1 MKCAQHF
8 ELDAVGTCNACGKGL
23 CPECAS
29 IFTTPVCRSCA
40 TAHNRGVATSLW
52 IQLGLM
58 AGLFV
63 VAMIVLAGKVP
74 AQSALGYSLMAAFFP
89 PGWKFLGRYFMPSG
103 GYFYASARWINLTVH
118 IVVAA
123 FLGVVVGPIYLFK
136 AWKEL
141 KAVRETRNLV

>member
-29 IFTTPVCRSCA
+29 IFTPPVCGSCA
-40 TAHNRGVATSLW
+40 TTHNQGVATSLW

-63 VAMIVLAGKVP
+63 VSMIVLVGKVP
-74 AQSALGYSLMAAFFP
+74 ASSALGYSLMAAFFP
-89 PGWKFLGRYFMPSG
+89 PGWKFL
-103 GYFYASARWINLTVH
+103 
-118 IVVAA
+118 
-123 FLGVVVGPIYLFK
+123 
-136 AWKEL
+136 
-141 KAVRETRNLV
+141 VRCSP